1 MGKKKAKP
9 SEQIACFLNFV
20 DECERIYQTAYEQV
34 GMEDKRVQDLLHE
47 VEFARGASERNRA
60 AARLQESRRWR
71 RENKDTAQY
80 YKCVVEFF
88 HEKGN
93 RNTLNQMRQLLGR
106 QRKEEEYLGSSRTY
120 YPRVEKAS

>member
-1 MGKKKAKP
+1 MH
-9 SEQIACFLNFV
+9 LNFV

-60 AARLQESRRWR
+60 AARLQERRRWR

>member
-1 MGKKKAKP
+1 MGIFDGVLLA
-9 SEQIACFLNFV
+9 SDFDNTL
-20 DECERIYQTAYEQV
+20 IYT
-34 GMEDKRVQDLLHE
+34 EDALRTGTPVPPL
-47 VEFARGASERNRA
+47 SERNRA